1 MDKGGLYM
9 QIRRVQISEIVPYE
23 NNPRRNDDAVEAV
36 AESIRQCGY
45 RARIIVDENMVVLAG
60 HTRLKAMQRMGW
72 TECEVQ
78 VEDDLNEEQKRK
90 YRLLDNKMGEL
101 AGWDFDRLTQELDGL
116 DFEGMDIDWRLPDVS
131 PIDLADEGGDR
142 DRPDDVQ
149 VMHCPKC
156 GFVFEV
162 RA

>member
-1 MDKGGLYM
+1 M
-9 QIRRVQISEIVPYE
+9 QIRRVQIAEIVPYE

-60 HTRLKAMQRMGW
+60 HTRLKAMQRLGW

-78 VEDDLNEEQKRK
+78 VEDDLSEEQKRK
-90 YRLLDNKMGEL
+90 YRMLDNKMSEL
-101 AGWDFDRLTQELDGL
+101 AGWDFDRLIQELDGL

-131 PIDLADEGGDR
+131 PIDLEEDGGENRQDG
-142 DRPDDVQ
+142 VQ

>member
-1 MDKGGLYM
+1 M
-9 QIRRVQISEIVPYE
+9 QIRRVQIAEIVPYE

-60 HTRLKAMQRMGW
+60 HTRLKAMQRLGW

-78 VEDDLNEEQKRK
+78 VEDDLSEEQKRK
-90 YRLLDNKMGEL
+90 YRLLDNKMSEL

-116 DFEGMDIDWRLPDVS
+116 DFEGMDIDWRLPEVS
-131 PIDLADEGGDR
+131 PIDLEEDGGENRQDG
-142 DRPDDVQ
+142 VQ

>member
-1 MDKGGLYM
+1 M
-9 QIRRVQISEIVPYE
+9 QIRRVQIAEIVPYE

-60 HTRLKAMQRMGW
+60 HTRLKAMQRLGW

-78 VEDDLNEEQKRK
+78 VEDDLSEEQKRK
-90 YRLLDNKMGEL
+90 YRLLDNKMSEL

-131 PIDLADEGGDR
+131 PIDLEEDGGENRQDG
-142 DRPDDVQ
+142 VQ

-162 RA
+162 QA

>member
-1 MDKGGLYM
+1 M
-9 QIRRVQISEIVPYE
+9 QIRRVQIAEIVPYE

-60 HTRLKAMQRMGW
+60 HTRLKAMQRLGW

-78 VEDDLNEEQKRK
+78 VEDDLSEEQRRK
-90 YRLLDNKMGEL
+90 YRLLDNKMSEL

-131 PIDLADEGGDR
+131 PIDLEEDGGENRQDG
-142 DRPDDVQ
+142 VQ

>member
-1 MDKGGLYM
+1 M
-9 QIRRVQISEIVPYE
+9 QIRRVQIAEIVPYE

-60 HTRLKAMQRMGW
+60 HTRLKAMQRLGW

-78 VEDDLNEEQKRK
+78 VEDDLSEEQKRK
-90 YRLLDNKMGEL
+90 YRLLDNKMSEL

-131 PIDLADEGGDR
+131 PIDLEEDGGEDR
-142 DRPDDVQ
+142 QDGVQ

>member
-1 MDKGGLYM
+1 M
-9 QIRRVQISEIVPYE
+9 PYE

-60 HTRLKAMQRMGW
+60 HTRLKAMQRLGW

-78 VEDDLNEEQKRK
+78 VEDDLSEEQKRK
-90 YRLLDNKMGEL
+90 YRLLDNKMSEL

-116 DFEGMDIDWRLPDVS
+116 DFEGD
-131 PIDLADEGGDR
+131 G
-142 DRPDDVQ
+142 
-149 VMHCPKC
+149 H
-156 GFVFEV
+156 
-162 RA
+162 